1 MAIRNIRKEGDP
13 ILLKKSRKVD
23 KIDERIEI
31 LIKDMLDTMYESEGV
46 GLAAPQVGILKK
58 IIVIDIGD
66 GEEPTIIINPIIVSE
81 EGHQEEV
88 EGCLSVPGKA
98 GIVNRPSDITVKGL
112 DIEGNEIQVEGK
124 EFLARA
130 LSHEIDHLEGVLFI
144 DKVIKYIDI

>member
-46 GLAAPQVGILKK
+46 GLAAPQVGILKR
-58 IIVIDIGD
+58 IIVIDIGN

-81 EGHQEEV
+81 EGNQEEV

-144 DKVIKYIDI
+144 DKVVKYIDI